1 MPLYVTARGAS
12 SHFAYVAHDL
22 VFRVAA
28 SASKIVRENVL
39 VREKDSG
46 RLEGKSVIITGAGSG
61 IGRAASLLFTKE
73 GARLIAVDRSDSVK
87 ETVDLVRKAGGTAEA
102 VTADAG
108 SEDDVKA
115 FIEKAVSAYGRLDAI
130 WANAGI
136 SGGLVPLAEQ
146 TVEHWQ
152 EILRINLI
160 GPFLAIKHAMPHM
173 IRQKYGSIVC
183 TASVAGLKSG
193 ASGHPYASSK
203 AGVIS
208 LVQTTAY
215 SLSGTG
221 VRINAVC
228 PGLIETGM
236 TKPIFDNAK
245 ERGTDGKIGQ
255 LNPLKRAGQPHELAA
270 MGLFLASDD
279 ASYVNGQA
287 IPVDGGLTASM
298 PYAGKPI

>member
-1 MPLYVTARGAS
+1 MA
-12 SHFAYVAHDL
+12 
-22 VFRVAA
+22 
-28 SASKIVRENVL
+28 
-39 VREKDSG
+39 

-61 IGRAASLLFTKE
+61 IGRAASLLFAKE
-73 GARLIAVDRSDSVK
+73 GARLIAVDRAESVSD
-87 ETVDLVRKAGGTAEA
+87 TVEQIRKAGGTAQGL
-102 VTADAG
+102 VADAG
-108 SEDDVKA
+108 SERDVVA
-115 FIEKAVSAYGRLDAI
+115 FIDKALSSYGRLDAI

-160 GPFLAIKHAMPHM
+160 GPFLAVKHAIPHM
-173 IRQKYGSIVC
+173 TRQRSGSIVC

-193 ASGHPYASSK
+193 ASGHPYAASK

-236 TKPIFDNAK
+236 TKPIFDNAR

-270 MGLFLASDD
+270 MGLFLASDE

-298 PYAGKPI
+298 PYTGKPI

>member
-1 MPLYVTARGAS
+1 M
-12 SHFAYVAHDL
+12 
-22 VFRVAA
+22 
-28 SASKIVRENVL
+28 
-39 VREKDSG
+39 G

-61 IGRAASLLFTKE
+61 IGRAASLLFSKE
-73 GARLIAVDRSDSVK
+73 GARLIAVDRNENVK
-87 ETVDLVRKAGGTAEA
+87 ETADLVTKAGGTIEA

-108 SEDDVKA
+108 SENDVKA
-115 FIEKAVSAYGRLDAI
+115 FIDRAVSKYGKLDAI

-136 SGGLVPLAEQ
+136 SGGLVPIAEQ
-146 TVEHWQ
+146 TVEQWQ

-160 GPFLAIKHAMPHM
+160 GAFLAVKHVMPHM
-173 IRQKYGSIVC
+173 IKQGHGAIVC

-193 ASGHPYASSK
+193 ASGHPYAASK

-236 TKPIFDNAK
+236 TRPMFDRAK
-245 ERGTDGKIGQ
+245 ERGTTDKIGQ
-255 LNPLKRAGQPHELAA
+255 LNPLKRAGQPHEIAA
-270 MGLFLASDD
+270 MGLFLASDE

-287 IPVDGGLTASM
+287 FPVDGGLTASM
-298 PYAGKPI
+298 PYTGKPV

>member
-1 MPLYVTARGAS
+1 M
-12 SHFAYVAHDL
+12 
-22 VFRVAA
+22 
-28 SASKIVRENVL
+28 
-39 VREKDSG
+39 G
-46 RLEGKSVIITGAGSG
+46 RLEGKSVIVTGAGSG

-73 GARLIAVDRSDSVK
+73 GAKLIAVDRTDGVK
-87 ETVDLVRKAGGTAEA
+87 DTVDQVRKAGGMAEA
-102 VTADAG
+102 VIADAG
-108 SEDDVKA
+108 SEKDVIA
-115 FIEKAVSAYGRLDAI
+115 FIDKALSAHGKLDGI

-136 SGGLVPLAEQ
+136 SGGLVPIAEQ

-152 EILRINLI
+152 EVLRVNLI
-160 GPFLAIKHAMPHM
+160 GPFLAIKYSIPHM
-173 IRQKYGSIVC
+173 IKQGFGAIVC

-193 ASGHPYASSK
+193 ASGHPYAASK

-236 TKPIFDNAK
+236 TKPVFDRAK
-245 ERGTDGKIGQ
+245 ERGTQDKIGQ

-270 MGLFLASDD
+270 MGLFLLSDE

-287 IPVDGGLTASM
+287 FPVDGGLTASM
-298 PYAGKPI
+298 PYTGKPI

>member
-1 MPLYVTARGAS
+1 LK
-12 SHFAYVAHDL
+12 
-22 VFRVAA
+22 FRKAA
-28 SASKIVRENVL
+28 SADSNNTI
-39 VREKDSG
+39 REKPMG

-73 GARLIAVDRSDSVK
+73 GARLIAVDRS
-87 ETVDLVRKAGGTAEA
+87 ETVQETAKLVSDAGGTVEA
-102 VTADAG
+102 VMADAG
-108 SEDDVKA
+108 SESDVKA
-115 FIEKAVSAYGRLDAI
+115 FIDKAVSKYGRLDAI
-130 WANAGI
+130 WANAGV

-146 TVEHWQ
+146 TVEQWQ
-152 EILRINLI
+152 EVLRINLI
-160 GPFLAIKHAMPHM
+160 GPFLAVKHAMPHM
-173 IRQKYGSIVC
+173 IKQKSGAIVL
-183 TASVAGLKSG
+183 TASVAGLKAG
-193 ASGHPYASSK
+193 ASGHPYAASK

-236 TKPIFDNAK
+236 TKPIFDNARQ
-245 ERGTDGKIGQ
+245 RGTDGKIGQ

-270 MGLFLASDD
+270 MGLFLASDE

-298 PYAGKPI
+298 PYAGKPV